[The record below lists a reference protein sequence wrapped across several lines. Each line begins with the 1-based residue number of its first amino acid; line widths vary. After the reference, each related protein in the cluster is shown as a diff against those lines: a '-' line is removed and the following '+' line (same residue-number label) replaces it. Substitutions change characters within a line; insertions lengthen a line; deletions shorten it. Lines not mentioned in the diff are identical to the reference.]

1 MIRKKYKKEE
11 QEISSSL
18 IEMGRKT
25 AVLEIKLVGLSKIK
39 DNLLYE
45 CRYIDNGTIKNV
57 AIIAQDVTQALA
69 KLDPYVDS
77 AIPENVLKIML
88 GNERYTI

>member
-18 IEMGRKT
+18 IEIGRKT

-45 CRYIDNGTIKNV
+45 CR
-57 AIIAQDVTQALA
+57 
-69 KLDPYVDS
+69 
-77 AIPENVLKIML
+77 
-88 GNERYTI
+88 